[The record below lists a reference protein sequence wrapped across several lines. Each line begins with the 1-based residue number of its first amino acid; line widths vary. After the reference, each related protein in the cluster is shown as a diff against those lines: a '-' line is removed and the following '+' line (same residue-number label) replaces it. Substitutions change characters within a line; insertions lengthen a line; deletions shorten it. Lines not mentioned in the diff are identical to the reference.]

1 MFVLATNLTQ
11 QEQVSR
17 SKQSVFMFVTFSCF
31 GILHVYACLGILLWP
46 RVIIVLWPKLVST
59 QGSKFFTDLCLLECR
74 HISVI
79 LHSLF
84 SSLFVQ
90 AGDWQ
95 WEMNNPDTTF
105 AHRDFTRWNTP
116 FFCFCPF
123 PFQIALWCP
132 FPIPVWS
139 KIQGRWWCKPADVAP
154 IPWVNWLL
162 ACRIFFGVTHQWD
175 LISETSLLFTD
186 WRCWALEGFKL
197 L

>member
-46 RVIIVLWPKLVST
+46 RVIIVLWPKLVSK

-139 KIQGRWWCKPADVAP
+139 KTQSQYWVGVFRGDDDV
-154 IPWVNWLL
+154 NLL
-162 ACRIFFGVTHQWD
+162 M
-175 LISETSLLFTD
+175 
-186 WRCWALEGFKL
+186 
-197 L
+197 